1 MVGLIL
7 KIEKENI
14 DKSYK
19 LKVLSEYK
27 VQVEYLVP
35 IFAVSDGYVTIIGK
49 VKFKTKYRIDK
60 DERRHSGELPTYHFI
75 RSQTDR
81 FLQLLSQKWEI
92 KMKHILL
99 HKENEFINIDGFQIK
114 GIYTGVIFD
123 DQSWTR
129 DWQIKKILEDAK

>member
-1 MVGLIL
+1 MVGL
-7 KIEKENI
+7 KMGKENI

-19 LKVLSEYK
+19 LKVLSGYK

-35 IFAVSDGYVTIIGK
+35 IFVVSDRCVPIGK
-49 VKFKTKYRIDK
+49 VKFKTRYSIDK
-60 DERRHSGELPTYHFI
+60 DERRHSGDLPTYHLI

-92 KMKHILL
+92 KMKHISLCRRD
-99 HKENEFINIDGFQIK
+99 EFINIDGFQIK